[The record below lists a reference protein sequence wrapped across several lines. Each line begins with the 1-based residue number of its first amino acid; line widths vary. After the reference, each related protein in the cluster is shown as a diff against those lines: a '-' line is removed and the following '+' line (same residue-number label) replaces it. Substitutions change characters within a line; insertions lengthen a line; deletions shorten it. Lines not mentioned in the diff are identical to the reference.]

1 MEWDVLESSNELWLL
16 RYAGKEVEELWHE
29 YESASSPEA
38 QLVKDFDKVRSC
50 QVLLGHQKFTKH
62 MHCEASTNA

>member
-1 MEWDVLESSNELWLL
+1 MEGDALESPTVLWLL

-38 QLVKDFDKVRSC
+38 QLVKDFDKVGSR
-50 QVLLGHQKFTKH
+50 QMLLGHQH
-62 MHCEASTNA
+62 YL